1 MLLYRTRKKSCL
13 RAKSSLMNR
22 MLSKCKILRVQSA
35 SVTGYVLPALISIF
49 LSDKSAIGAG
59 VIAIRQPQWSCRIRV
74 SF

>member
-1 MLLYRTRKKSCL
+1 
-13 RAKSSLMNR
+13 MNR